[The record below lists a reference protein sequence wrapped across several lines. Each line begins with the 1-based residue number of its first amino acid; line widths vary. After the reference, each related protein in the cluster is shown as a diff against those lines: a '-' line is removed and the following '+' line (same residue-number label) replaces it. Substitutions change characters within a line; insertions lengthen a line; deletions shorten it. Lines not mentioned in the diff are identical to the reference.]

1 MRPEAQLFLHVLSA
15 TALFG
20 SALALMVLGLAGGRV
35 AERRPL
41 ARGALATTL
50 AVGVPSWAVMLAF
63 GTWTES
69 DEGWPSGLKWLDI
82 GHGVADAGIVVLL
95 ALAGLSYAWLRRP
108 SSARLGPAVGLV
120 ALGYAVALG
129 VAWWVMTTKVPS

>member
-1 MRPEAQLFLHVLSA
+1 MRPDAQLFLHVLAA

-20 SALALMVLGLAGGRV
+20 STLTLIVLGLAGGRV

-41 ARGALATTL
+41 AFGALVTTL

-63 GTWTES
+63 GSWTES
-69 DEGWPSGLKWLDI
+69 DEGWPSGLRWLDI

-95 ALAGLSYAWLRRP
+95 VLAALSYFWLRRP
-108 SSARLGPAVGLV
+108 ASARLGSAVGLV
-120 ALGYAVALG
+120 AFGYALALG
-129 VAWWVMTTKVPS
+129 VAWWLMTTKVPS